1 MVIKRLKITCITVF
15 TVIIFLILLASVSCT
30 KTGPFSRVPN
40 EIAEQAIETF
50 EVKRGDIYQTVS
62 TTGSVESE
70 FLNTL
75 KMQVS
80 GKIISALEKG
90 DYFKEGDVLVEID
103 NSDGLSQ
110 LEQIEKNLK
119 LSEISL
125 KTAKLNYQ
133 AALDSNHIAIQMAE
147 LNTEKAEES
156 TESALKSV
164 EIASENA
171 SLSLKSAERAL
182 KEAEE
187 MLELAEDNPDTTD
200 IQIEQYESNIKSAEE
215 KLKSAEISTNS
226 SKSQSESSYNQS
238 LINQSTTYWS
248 NLSSLQSAARQI
260 ESAKSN
266 IEQAEIQ
273 LGLANM
279 EYESAKEN
287 LEDYIL
293 YAPYDGMVFST
304 DFKDNDQNSEGGTI
318 SIINNIFL
326 IRTTISESEV
336 SKISE
341 DSEVYITMDAY
352 PDYEFSGKVQK
363 VIPIAVEDGNIVSF
377 EIIINLTDTGDN
389 KIYYGLSADIDIV
402 TAKAENALYVPIK
415 AVYIEN
421 GKKYVDVMTSG
432 QRNADDI
439 NKSIRKT
446 EITTGIND
454 YQYIEVVSGLKEGDI
469 VITSRI

>member
-1 MVIKRLKITCITVF
+1 
-15 TVIIFLILLASVSCT
+15 
-30 KTGPFSRVPN
+30 
-40 EIAEQAIETF
+40 
-50 EVKRGDIYQTVS
+50 
-62 TTGSVESE
+62 
-70 FLNTL
+70 
-75 KMQVS
+75 
-80 GKIISALEKG
+80 
-90 DYFKEGDVLVEID
+90 
-103 NSDGLSQ
+103 
-110 LEQIEKNLK
+110 
-119 LSEISL
+119 
-125 KTAKLNYQ
+125 
-133 AALDSNHIAIQMAE
+133 
-147 LNTEKAEES
+147 
-156 TESALKSV
+156 
-164 EIASENA
+164 
-171 SLSLKSAERAL
+171 
-182 KEAEE
+182 
-187 MLELAEDNPDTTD
+187 
-200 IQIEQYESNIKSAEE
+200 
-215 KLKSAEISTNS
+215 
-226 SKSQSESSYNQS
+226 
-238 LINQSTTYWS
+238 
-248 NLSSLQSAARQI
+248 
-260 ESAKSN
+260 
-266 IEQAEIQ
+266 
-273 LGLANM
+273 
-279 EYESAKEN
+279 
-287 LEDYIL
+287 
-293 YAPYDGMVFST
+293 MVFST